1 MIVLF
6 YLKYDGSVWPRKL
19 TTQQVEIS
27 QNALFLVLTD
37 VALLVKKDIVK
48 IVHLQLL
55 MLLVRLDVNLA

>member
-1 MIVLF
+1 M
-6 YLKYDGSVWPRKL
+6 WPGKL

-27 QNALFLVLTD
+27 QNALLIVLTN
-37 VALLVKKDIVK
+37 VALLVEKDIVK

>member
-6 YLKYDGSVWPRKL
+6 YLKYDGSVWPGKL

-27 QNALFLVLTD
+27 QNALFLVLTN
-37 VALLVKKDIVK
+37 VALLVEKDIVK

>member
-27 QNALFLVLTD
+27 QNALFLVLTN
-37 VALLVKKDIVK
+37 VALLVEKDIVK
-48 IVHLQLL
+48 IVSLQLL

>member
-6 YLKYDGSVWPRKL
+6 YLKYDGSVWPGKL
-19 TTQQVEIS
+19 TPQQVEIS
-27 QNALFLVLTD
+27 QNALFLVLTN
-37 VALLVKKDIVK
+37 VSLLVEEDIVE